1 MNSLVVVNELRIPR
15 CLNPTSFPTS
25 ELLIFCDASSTAY
38 GCVAHLRTE
47 TGTDVH
53 VRFVASKAKVAP
65 IKSRTIPQLELT
77 AAALGVKFGQVIS
90 IDPATVAYFTDSTDT
105 LLWIRGQGSNF
116 KPYVKN
122 KIYEIQLESDASQW
136 RPVPTDSNPADICSR
151 GTNPD
156 ALHGPCIH
164 SPCGY
169 KVTNG

>member
-1 MNSLVVVNELRIPR
+1 MIVWILSKLLPKQRIYILLYAMCGITLVCNHISNCAVQRLSNSVDVLESIPEQDR
-15 CLNPTSFPTS
+15 G
-25 ELLIFCDASSTAY
+25 TA
-38 GCVAHLRTE
+38 
-47 TGTDVH
+47 
-53 VRFVASKAKVAP
+53 
-65 IKSRTIPQLELT
+65 LEILW
-77 AAALGVKFGQVIS
+77 
-90 IDPATVAYFTDSTDT
+90 
-105 LLWIRGQGSNF
+105 WIRGQGSNF